1 MKNSQYILRNASA
14 VVLALTV
21 ALAALPAS
29 AHRNDGPSAV
39 SALSVLPVASVASAT
54 IVGVGASAGAVVFP
68 AALSITGASLVIRSV
83 EVTARGTLCVLERV
97 SDGAVASIEFAGR
110 SVERG
115 SLAVGRGVEVSVV
128 GAGVVLSAMGEV
140 IAFIPG
146 ELGRTLL
153 HNERI
158 TY

>member
-1 MKNSQYILRNASA
+1 MKNSQFIPRAASA
-14 VVLALTV
+14 FVLALAV
-21 ALAALPAS
+21 ALAAVPAS

-39 SALSVLPVASVASAT
+39 STLSALPVASVASAT
-54 IVGVGASAGAVVFP
+54 VAGVGASVGTVALP
-68 AALSITGASLVIRSV
+68 AALSTTGASLVIRSV

-97 SDGAVASIEFAGR
+97 SDGAVASIEIAGR

-115 SLAVGRGVEVSVV
+115 SLAAGRAVEVSVV

-140 IAFIPG
+140 IAIIPG